1 MNIVKAIEAHKLAT
15 GEVGQGGAEDPLN
28 LQFSAQEG
36 RILLTHDKRLVPFV
50 LDRIDSGERMPG
62 VFIAQ
67 RHAPIG
73 TVVEDVL
80 DLALF
85 SLEGEWEGQI
95 LILPLR

>member
-1 MNIVKAIEAHKLAT
+1 
-15 GEVGQGGAEDPLN
+15 
-28 LQFSAQEG
+28 
-36 RILLTHDKRLVPFV
+36 
-50 LDRIDSGERMPG
+50 MPG